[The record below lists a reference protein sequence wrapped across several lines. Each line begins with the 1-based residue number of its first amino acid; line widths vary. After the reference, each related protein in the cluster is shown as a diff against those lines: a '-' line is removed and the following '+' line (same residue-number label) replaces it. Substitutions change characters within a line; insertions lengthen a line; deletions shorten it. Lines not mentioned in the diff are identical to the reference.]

1 MPTLSVH
8 YSVFVSDKTRRRG
21 VLSGIRGVPAT
32 KVNSESG
39 RLLQGATV
47 TIAYTTRLILVLD
60 NVVHLSV
67 ALGSGQ
73 AQALTP
79 QKGFLTLPGPGTV
92 VLTNPDGSK
101 DADGGVSYQFV
112 KD

>member
-21 VLSGIRGVPAT
+21 LVSGMRGVPVAKINT
-32 KVNSESG
+32 ESG
-39 RLLQGATV
+39 RLLQGTTL
-47 TIAYTTRLILVLD
+47 TIQYTTRLVLVVD
-60 NVVHLSV
+60 NTAHISL

-73 AQALTP
+73 AQTLTP
-79 QKGFLTLPGPGTV
+79 QKGFMVLPGPGTV
-92 VLTNPDGSK
+92 VLTNPDGSA
-101 DADGGVSYQFV
+101 DADGGISYQFV